1 MCRKLPLLAVLFAKQ
16 NVEGNGAGAGASARL
31 GAGIVCHV
39 GAAATA
45 AAAAGKQNK
54 WKMNS
59 IHYHDVKSCV
69 VTARL

>member
-1 MCRKLPLLAVLFAKQ
+1 MLFAKQ
-16 NVEGNGAGAGASARL
+16 NVEANWDGAWAGASARL

-45 AAAAGKQNK
+45 ATAGKQNK